1 MMEIKSTDFNVDV
14 AEFPY
19 FCNEDVFIGNMFQVA
34 KIKLDEE
41 GTEVAAVSV
50 IEMATSGIHSFTEF
64 YATRPFLYVISE
76 QSTGI
81 IFFIGQ
87 YVGDVSA
94 NVISGIAT
102 TCNPTLPQTSST
114 TSKVAA
120 LLPSPPRASIS
131 RTERWLWLSSVDE
144 VRAAVA
150 LAIFAQQLLGVLG
163 ILAHTLF
170 VAVVTVDEHD

>member
-102 TCNPTLPQTSST
+102 TNLQPNP
-114 TSKVAA
+114 AA
-120 LLPSPPRASIS
+120 DILYDLQGRRLTAKP
-131 RTERWLWLSSVDE
+131 TK
-144 VRAAVA
+144 
-150 LAIFAQQLLGVLG
+150 G
-163 ILAHTLF
+163 IYIQNGKM
-170 VAVVTVDEHD
+170 VVVK